1 MANAYRVIAGP
12 WLLWAACWM
21 ACAHSTKPSVQS
33 EAAASR
39 LTHLA
44 LLAAASAL
52 LVLPAFG
59 IGLLGWQLLPDR
71 LSTLVVG
78 AILEALGLGWAVWA
92 RVHLGQYWS
101 STIDIKSQH
110 QLILNGPYAL
120 VRHTISTGLVLVF
133 LGTAL
138 AEDEINAWLALALVI
153 VAYTRKIWIEEKW
166 LLGQVGE
173 EERAYQR
180 QVKTLIPFLW

>member
-21 ACAHSTKPSVQS
+21 ASARSTKPSVQS

-52 LVLPAFG
+52 LLVPAFG
-59 IGLLGWQLLPDR
+59 IGLLGWRSLPDR
-71 LSTLVVG
+71 LIVFVIG

-101 STIDIKSQH
+101 STIDIKSEY
-110 QLILNGPYAL
+110 QLILSGPFAP
-120 VRHTISTGLVLVF
+120 VRHPISTGLVPAF

-138 AEDEINAWLALALVI
+138 AEDEISGWLALALVI
-153 VAYTRKIWIEEKW
+153 VAYIRKIWIEEKW
-166 LLGQVGE
+166 LLGQLGE
-173 EERAYQR
+173 E
-180 QVKTLIPFLW
+180 